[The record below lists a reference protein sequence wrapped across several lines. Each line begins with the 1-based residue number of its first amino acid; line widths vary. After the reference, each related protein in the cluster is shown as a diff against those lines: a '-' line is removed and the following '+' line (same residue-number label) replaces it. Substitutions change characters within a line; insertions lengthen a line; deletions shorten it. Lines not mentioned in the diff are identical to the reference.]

1 MCKYHWLLIQEMPPD
16 KEIEEKALQ
25 ACFMYLSKNLP
36 PDDVAMEMN
45 SRDLL
50 APTEHDKYLS
60 MKQAHTS
67 DMTKS
72 EYLLQCLGRR
82 KAGFLTRLCEILRE
96 IKQASYLEDVIVK
109 AYATASQQGTYTR
122 GYTIIKFVYS
132 TPLFLFSIDF
142 KALYS

>member
-1 MCKYHWLLIQEMPPD
+1 MPPD
-16 KEIEEKALQ
+16 KEVEEKALN

-50 APTEHDKYLS
+50 APTEHDTYLS
-60 MKQAHTS
+60 MKQQHKPDTA
-67 DMTKS
+67 KS

-109 AYATASQQGTYTR
+109 AYATASQQGTCTR
-122 GYTIIKFVYS
+122 GYMHNHEI
-132 TPLFLFSIDF
+132 
-142 KALYS
+142 

>member
-1 MCKYHWLLIQEMPPD
+1 MPPD
-16 KEIEEKALQ
+16 KEVEEKALQ

-67 DMTKS
+67 ETTKS

-82 KAGFLTRLCEILRE
+82 RAGFLTRLCEILRE

-109 AYATASQQGTYTR
+109 AYATASQQGTCRLHDHKIWCLFDSSFLIQRIQYQAQ
-122 GYTIIKFVYS
+122 GSVLMIVYQS
-132 TPLFLFSIDF
+132 
-142 KALYS
+142 